1 MLITCV
7 GMQLK
12 PLKIAVFVPNM
23 DKKRVSI
30 GQKLKPFYF
39 IIITCFERVINVFL
53 FFPSEISC
61 VSKIKYF
68 NAVMAYA
75 AMCFYICFEFFP

>member
-7 GMQLK
+7 AMQLK

-30 GQKLKPFYF
+30 GHAQ
-39 IIITCFERVINVFL
+39 
-53 FFPSEISC
+53 S
-61 VSKIKYF
+61 
-68 NAVMAYA
+68 
-75 AMCFYICFEFFP
+75 